1 MRPCHFYVA
10 FNPLFNKNSVHK
22 TQAHEFYYHLKE
34 KVSLDP
40 SAVLFWGKLQMS
52 EYTEPLH
59 KENFY
64 EVLNAN
70 EANGLETC
78 LFVTDYHNLWVGKV
92 TGVQSDVPE
101 SHETLEF
108 YKGKKVELWFKI
120 SDFDLVS
127 NNAEET
133 SHLLHQFYVD
143 SSYYN
148 YKVKEIGP
156 VSSGLRFPMIVQD
169 QREEKYF
176 SDHGDQSHRVKN
188 QNTLVESAG
197 ESMNL
202 GSLIQTYVIPE
213 ENFKKLPE
221 IVRTQIIH
229 AEILLMEATTSGK
242 KDRTKLEHS
251 ILTYLRCLE
260 YLLNAT
266 FIAHLKYEEGHRLFV
281 TKDAPIRFLRSPIDR
296 DKKSLMRL
304 KDLTEVVELSQIKM
318 ILDAPQFFH
327 NTSLDYV
334 FRNRRRFWEY
344 CRLELRS
351 ILKNESIIEIRNTL
365 GRNESIDIYDQE
377 LILVRNILLGVG
389 GKGVF
394 NNIIEKY
401 YADEVIKEKIA

>member
-10 FNPLFNKNSVHK
+10 FNPLFNKNTVYK
-22 TQAHEFYYHLKE
+22 TQAHEFYYSLKQQ
-34 KVSLDP
+34 VSLDP
-40 SAVLFWGKLQMS
+40 SAYLFWGKLKMS

-59 KENFY
+59 QENFY
-64 EVLNAN
+64 EVLKSNHISG
-70 EANGLETC
+70 EETC

-92 TGVQSDVPE
+92 TGVQTEDPE
-101 SHETLEF
+101 THETLEF

-127 NNAEET
+127 NHAEKT
-133 SHLLHQFYVD
+133 SHLLNQYYVD
-143 SSYYN
+143 NSYYN

-156 VSSGLRFPMIVQD
+156 ASSGLRFPMIVQD
-169 QREEKYF
+169 QLDEKYF
-176 SDHGDQSHRVKN
+176 SSEQNHRIKN
-188 QNTLVESAG
+188 QNILVETLG

-202 GSLIQTYVIPE
+202 GNLIQTYVIPE

-221 IVRTQIIH
+221 IVRSQILY

-242 KDRTKLEHS
+242 RDRTKLEHS

-260 YLLNAT
+260 YLLNST
-266 FIAHLKYEEGHRLFV
+266 FVGHLKHEEGHRLFV

-304 KDLTEVVELSQIKM
+304 KDLTDVVELSQIKM
-318 ILDAPQFFH
+318 ILDAPQFFT

-334 FRNRRRFWEY
+334 FRNRQRFWEY

-351 ILKNESIIEIRNTL
+351 ILKNESLIEIRNTL
-365 GRNESIDIYDQE
+365 ARNESIDIYDQE

-394 NNIIEKY
+394 NNLIEKY
-401 YADEVIKEKIA
+401 YADEVIKEKSA